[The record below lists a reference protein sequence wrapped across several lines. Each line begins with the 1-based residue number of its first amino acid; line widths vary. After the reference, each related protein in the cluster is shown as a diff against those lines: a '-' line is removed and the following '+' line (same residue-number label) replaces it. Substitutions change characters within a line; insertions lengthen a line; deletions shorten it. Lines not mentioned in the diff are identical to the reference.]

1 MTHLVTQEPKVY
13 GDHPSHLTNN
23 QNLDGL
29 DQSEAFKLGKEVRK
43 DVLLELF
50 TDQESHDGS
59 ESIAFRKGR
68 YKLVK
73 GNIRDPHWYKEP
85 TEDRVNTTDTSFFH
99 RFIEAKILNT
109 TNYLYRHI
117 AEPHLDGGAKRFTNI
132 HEPIAMIIQIC
143 SSIKIRM

>member
-1 MTHLVTQEPKVY
+1 MLTTQ
-13 GDHPSHLTNN
+13 SHLTNN

-73 GNIRDPHWYKEP
+73 GNIRDPHWYKES
-85 TEDRVNTTDTSFFH
+85 TEDKVNTTDTSFFH
-99 RFIEAKILNT
+99 RLIEAKIKYFKVLT
-109 TNYLYRHI
+109 TDSR
-117 AEPHLDGGAKRFTNI
+117 
-132 HEPIAMIIQIC
+132 QIGFF
-143 SSIKIRM
+143 STF

>member
-1 MTHLVTQEPKVY
+1 MSLDKNPKY
-13 GDHPSHLTNN
+13 MLTTKSHLTNN
-23 QNLDGL
+23 QNLDGV
-29 DQSEAFKLGKEVRK
+29 DQSEAFKSGKEVRK

-50 TDQESHDGS
+50 TDKESHDGS

-73 GNIRDPHWYKEP
+73 GNIRDPNWYKEP

-109 TNYLYRHI
+109 SHYFYGHI
-117 AEPHLDGGAKRFTNI
+117 AL
-132 HEPIAMIIQIC
+132 
-143 SSIKIRM
+143 IRGRG